1 MRALAPIALFV
12 LSLAVL
18 GAPPSARAG
27 DRQLEL
33 TLVDVSPRGTPGSS
47 ACMAAVSAEIRQDYV
62 DLRPMTQ
69 ARLLRTLGLAT
80 GSDYTTWTSAA
91 FNDAEGYPRITESV
105 ALVDCRPDERRV
117 TVRVFPPNDHAAQI
131 DLRDVELDDAH
142 QHWVGTLVLSLAWM
156 GFSP

>member
-1 MRALAPIALFV
+1 MRTLAITLLALT
-12 LSLAVL
+12 LAVL
-18 GAPPSARAG
+18 GTPPAARAG

-47 ACMAAVSAEIRQDYV
+47 ACMAAVSAVIREDYV

-69 ARLLRTLGLAT
+69 ARLVRAITPPE
-80 GSDYTTWTSAA
+80 GSDYTSWTSAL
-91 FNDAEGYPRITESV
+91 FNTSEGIPRLTESV
-105 ALVDCRPDERRV
+105 ALVDCRPEERRV

-131 DLRDVELDDAH
+131 DLRDVALDEAH
-142 QHWVGTLVLSLAWM
+142 QRWVGTLVLSLAWM